1 MVYRYIPDATNAI
14 YNVLKEMAQ
23 VHASKKKRHDCED
36 AEILSKV
43 SARLITNETLRDKL
57 AEHVEQ
63 VRSSHV
69 LLVPNFKL

>member
-1 MVYRYIPDATNAI
+1 M

-23 VHASKKKRHDCED
+23 VHASKKKRHESED

-57 AEHVEQ
+57 AQHVEQ
-63 VRSSHV
+63 VICLCLILSYILISE
-69 LLVPNFKL
+69 L